1 VAFKEGILT
10 PRILSLFLVVSALA
24 ACQESRLRLEDL
36 VQEALRLN
44 PEILAAQKRYE
55 AMRQRPS
62 QESSLPDPTL
72 SIGYNSS
79 GNPLPFQGLG
89 KEPVAN
95 AGVTASQEF
104 PFPGKRK
111 LRGEIAASE
120 AGAEFDQYLMTRLN
134 VVSRLKQA
142 YYRLAYLYGAVDTL
156 TREHHLMQQFLR
168 IGETR
173 YSVGKAVQQDVF
185 KAQTQLSV
193 METRIER
200 LRQEIPS
207 RQAEID
213 SLLSRPADATLA
225 RPVDLTPEPI
235 AVTLDD
241 LMAQV
246 RENAPVLRR
255 ERKLVERTELA
266 LNLARKDYY
275 PDYTV
280 SGGYY
285 YMGTMPPMFM
295 ARVDFKLP
303 AYFWRKQRAGVAGQA
318 ASAAGAR
325 HDYDAANQALSFR
338 VKDDYLMAETSYRLM
353 NMYSTTVV
361 PQASLALQSSLASYE
376 TGGVDF
382 LSVLTNFTS
391 MLDYELNYQDESLS
405 YFLALARLEEMTG
418 VDVSQTAP

>member
-1 VAFKEGILT
+1 MNL
-10 PRILSLFLVVSALA
+10 RILSLFLAVVPLA
-24 ACQESRLRLEDL
+24 PCQEIRLRLEDL
-36 VQEALRLN
+36 VREALARN

-55 AMRQRPS
+55 ALRQRPS
-62 QESSLPDPTL
+62 QASSLPDPTL
-72 SIGYNSS
+72 SLSYNSS

-89 KEPVAN
+89 KEPNAN
-95 AGVTASQEF
+95 AGVMVSQEL

-111 LRGEIAASE
+111 LRGEIASSE
-120 AGAEFDQYLMTRLN
+120 AGAEFDQYLMTRLS

-142 YYRLAYLYGAVDTL
+142 YYRLAYLHGAVETL

-168 IGETR
+168 IGEAR
-173 YSVGKAVQQDVF
+173 YSAGKAAQQDIF

-207 RQAEID
+207 RQAEIN
-213 SLLSRPADATLA
+213 SLLSRAVDSPLA
-225 RPVDLTPEPI
+225 RPVDLTPEPLG
-235 AVTLDD
+235 VTLDD

-246 RENAPVLRR
+246 RDSAPLLRR
-255 ERKLVERTELA
+255 EQKLVERTELA

-285 YMGTMPPMFM
+285 YMGSMPPMYM

-303 AYFWRKQRAGVAGQA
+303 AYFWRKQRPAVAEQA
-318 ASAAGAR
+318 ATVAGAR
-325 HDYDAANQALSFR
+325 QDYQAANQALSFR
-338 VKDDYLMAETSYRLM
+338 VKDEYLMAETSFRLM

-361 PQASLALQSSLASYE
+361 PQASLAMQSSLASYE
-376 TGGVDF
+376 TGAVDF
-382 LSVLTNFTS
+382 LSVLMNFTS

-418 VDVSQTAP
+418 VDLLK

>member
-1 VAFKEGILT
+1 MT
-10 PRILSLFLVVSALA
+10 PRILSLLLATAALA
-24 ACQESRLRLEDL
+24 PCQESRLQLDDL
-36 VQEALRLN
+36 VREALGRN

-62 QESSLPDPTL
+62 QESSLPDPML
-72 SIGYNSS
+72 SLSYNSS

-95 AGVTASQEF
+95 AGVMASQEF

-111 LRGEIAASE
+111 LRGEIAASD
-120 AGAEFDQYLMTRLN
+120 AGAGFDQYLMARLN

-142 YYRLAYLYGAVDTL
+142 YYRLAYLHSAVEAL
-156 TREHHLMQQFLR
+156 TREHHLMQELLHV
-168 IGETR
+168 GEAR
-173 YSVGKAVQQDVF
+173 YAAAKTAQQDVF
-185 KAQTQLSV
+185 KAQTQISV

-200 LRQEIPS
+200 LEREIPS
-207 RQAEID
+207 REAEIN
-213 SLLSRPADATLA
+213 SLLSRPVSTPLA
-225 RPVDLTPEPI
+225 RPADLAPVPI
-235 AVTLDD
+235 GVALDD

-246 RENAPVLRR
+246 RENAPMLRR
-255 ERKLVERTELA
+255 EQKLVERTELA
-266 LNLARKDYY
+266 VNLARKEYY
-275 PDYTV
+275 PDYTI

-285 YMGTMPPMFM
+285 YMGSMPPMFM

-303 AYFWRKQRAGVAGQA
+303 AWFWRKQRAGVAEQA

-325 HDYDAANQALSFR
+325 HDYQAADQALSFR
-338 VKDDYLMAETSYRLM
+338 VKDEYLLAETSYRVM

-361 PQASLALQSSLASYE
+361 PQASMALQSSLASYE
-376 TGGVDF
+376 TGAVDF
-382 LSVLTNFTS
+382 LSVLMNFTN

-418 VDVSQTAP
+418 VDLLHTAP

>member
-1 VAFKEGILT
+1 MLT
-10 PRILSLFLVVSALA
+10 PRIFSLFLAAAALA
-24 ACQESRLRLEDL
+24 PCQESRLRLDDL
-36 VQEALRLN
+36 VREALTRN

-62 QESSLPDPTL
+62 QASSLPDPMISL
-72 SIGYNSS
+72 SYNSS

-95 AGVTASQEF
+95 TGVMASQEF

-134 VVSRLKQA
+134 LVSRLKQA
-142 YYRLAYLYGAVDTL
+142 YYRLAYLHGAVETL
-156 TREHHLMQQFLR
+156 TREHHLMQELLHV
-168 IGETR
+168 GEAR
-173 YSVGKAVQQDVF
+173 YAAGKAAQQDVF
-185 KAQTQLSV
+185 KAQTQISV

-200 LRQEIPS
+200 LEQEIPS
-207 RQAEID
+207 REAEIN
-213 SLLSRPADATLA
+213 SLLNRPVNTALARPAD
-225 RPVDLTPEPI
+225 LTPAPI
-235 AVTLDD
+235 GVALDD

-246 RENAPVLRR
+246 RENAPMLRR
-255 ERKLVERTELA
+255 EQKLVERTELA

-275 PDYTV
+275 PDYTI

-285 YMGTMPPMFM
+285 YMGSMPPMFM

-303 AYFWRKQRAGVAGQA
+303 AYFWRKQRAGVAEQA

-325 HDYDAANQALSFR
+325 HDYQAADQALSFR
-338 VKDDYLMAETSYRLM
+338 VKDEYLLAETSYRLM
-353 NMYSTTVV
+353 NMYSSTVV
-361 PQASLALQSSLASYE
+361 PQASMALQSSLAAYQ
-376 TGGVDF
+376 TGAVDF
-382 LSVLTNFTS
+382 LSVLMNFTN

-405 YFLALARLEEMTG
+405 YFQALARLEEMTG
-418 VDVSQTAP
+418 VDLLK

>member
-1 VAFKEGILT
+1 MT
-10 PRILSLFLVVSALA
+10 PHIVSLFLAVAALA
-24 ACQESRLRLEDL
+24 PCQESRLGLEDL
-36 VQEALRLN
+36 VQDALGRN
-44 PEILAAQKRYE
+44 PEVLAAQKRYE

-72 SIGYNSS
+72 SLGYNSS

-95 AGVTASQEF
+95 AGVMVSQEF

-120 AGAEFDQYLMTRLN
+120 AGAGFDQYLMTRLN

-142 YYRLAYLYGAVDTL
+142 YYRLAYLHGAVETL
-156 TREHHLMQQFLR
+156 SRERDLMRQLLR
-168 IGETR
+168 IGEAR
-173 YSVGKAVQQDVF
+173 YSAGKAVQQDIF

-213 SLLSRPADATLA
+213 SLLSRPLDAPLA
-225 RPVDLTPEPI
+225 RPEDLTPAPI
-235 AVTLDD
+235 GVTLDD

-246 RENAPVLRR
+246 RDHAPMLRR
-255 ERKLVERTELA
+255 ERKMVERTELA

-285 YMGTMPPMFM
+285 YMGSMPPMYM

-303 AYFWRKQRAGVAGQA
+303 AYFWRKQRAGVAEQA
-318 ASAAGAR
+318 AATTGAR
-325 HDYDAANQALSFR
+325 HDYEAANQALSFR

-353 NMYSTTVV
+353 NMYSTTLV

-376 TGGVDF
+376 TGAVDF
-382 LSVLTNFTS
+382 LSVLMNFTS
-391 MLDYELNYQDESLS
+391 MLDYELNYQDESLN
-405 YFLALARLEEMTG
+405 YFLALTRLEEMTG
-418 VDVSQTAP
+418 VDLLK

>member
-1 VAFKEGILT
+1 VNL
-10 PRILSLFLVVSALA
+10 RILSLFLAVVPLA
-24 ACQESRLRLEDL
+24 PCQEIRLRLEDL
-36 VQEALRLN
+36 VREALARN

-55 AMRQRPS
+55 ALRQRPS
-62 QESSLPDPTL
+62 QASSLPDPTL
-72 SIGYNSS
+72 SLSYNSS

-89 KEPVAN
+89 KEPNAN
-95 AGVTASQEF
+95 AGVMVSQEL

-120 AGAEFDQYLMTRLN
+120 AGAEFDQYLMTRLS

-142 YYRLAYLYGAVDTL
+142 YYRLAYLHGAVETL

-168 IGETR
+168 IGEAR
-173 YSVGKAVQQDVF
+173 YSAGKAAQQDIF

-207 RQAEID
+207 RQAEIN
-213 SLLSRPADATLA
+213 SLLSRAVDSPLA
-225 RPVDLTPEPI
+225 RPVDLTPEPLG
-235 AVTLDD
+235 VTLDD

-246 RENAPVLRR
+246 RDSAPLLRR
-255 ERKLVERTELA
+255 EQKLVERTELA

-285 YMGTMPPMFM
+285 YMGSMPPMYM

-303 AYFWRKQRAGVAGQA
+303 AYFWRKQRPAVAEQA
-318 ASAAGAR
+318 ATVAGAR
-325 HDYDAANQALSFR
+325 QDYQAANQALSFR
-338 VKDDYLMAETSYRLM
+338 VKDEYLMAETSFRLM

-361 PQASLALQSSLASYE
+361 PQASLAMQSSLASYE
-376 TGGVDF
+376 TGAVDF
-382 LSVLTNFTS
+382 LSVLMNFTS

-418 VDVSQTAP
+418 VDLLK

>member
-1 VAFKEGILT
+1 VNL
-10 PRILSLFLVVSALA
+10 RILSLFLAVVPLA
-24 ACQESRLRLEDL
+24 PCQEIRLRLEDL
-36 VQEALRLN
+36 VREALARN

-55 AMRQRPS
+55 ALRQRPS
-62 QESSLPDPTL
+62 QASSLPDPTL
-72 SIGYNSS
+72 SLSYNSS

-89 KEPVAN
+89 KEPNAN
-95 AGVTASQEF
+95 AGVMVSQEL

-111 LRGEIAASE
+111 LRGEIASSE
-120 AGAEFDQYLMTRLN
+120 AGAEFDQYLMTRLS

-142 YYRLAYLYGAVDTL
+142 YYRLAYLHGAVETL

-168 IGETR
+168 IGEAR
-173 YSVGKAVQQDVF
+173 YSAGKAAQQDIF

-193 METRIER
+193 METRLER

-207 RQAEID
+207 RQAEIN
-213 SLLSRPADATLA
+213 SLLSRAVDSPLA
-225 RPVDLTPEPI
+225 RPVDLTPEPLG
-235 AVTLDD
+235 VTLDD

-246 RENAPVLRR
+246 RDSAPLLRR
-255 ERKLVERTELA
+255 EQKLVERTELA

-285 YMGTMPPMFM
+285 YMGSMPPMYM

-303 AYFWRKQRAGVAGQA
+303 AYFWRKQRPAVAEQA
-318 ASAAGAR
+318 ATVAGAR
-325 HDYDAANQALSFR
+325 QDYQAANQALSFR
-338 VKDDYLMAETSYRLM
+338 VKDEYLMAETSFRLM

-361 PQASLALQSSLASYE
+361 PQASLAMQSSLASYE
-376 TGGVDF
+376 TGAVDF
-382 LSVLTNFTS
+382 LSVLMNFTS

-418 VDVSQTAP
+418 VDLLK

>member
-1 VAFKEGILT
+1 MLT
-10 PRILSLFLVVSALA
+10 PRILSLLLAGAALA
-24 ACQESRLRLEDL
+24 PC
-36 VQEALRLN
+36 QEALRLDDLVKEALGRN

-55 AMRQRPS
+55 AMRQRPA

-72 SIGYNSS
+72 SLSYNSS

-95 AGVTASQEF
+95 AGVMASQEF

-134 VVSRLKQA
+134 VVSRLKLA
-142 YYRLAYLYGAVDTL
+142 YYRLAYLHRAVETL
-156 TREHHLMQQFLR
+156 TREHHLMQELLR
-168 IGETR
+168 VGEAR
-173 YSVGKAVQQDVF
+173 YAAGKAAQQDVF
-185 KAQTQLSV
+185 KAQTQISV

-200 LRQEIPS
+200 LEQEMPS
-207 RQAEID
+207 RQAEIN
-213 SLLSRPADATLA
+213 SLLNRPVETALA
-225 RPVDLTPEPI
+225 RPVDLTPAPI

-246 RENAPVLRR
+246 RENAPMLLRQ
-255 ERKLVERTELA
+255 RKLEERTELA

-275 PDYTV
+275 PDYTI

-285 YMGTMPPMFM
+285 YMGSMPPMFM

-303 AYFWRKQRAGVAGQA
+303 AWFWRKQRAGVAEQS

-325 HDYDAANQALSFR
+325 HDYQAADQALSFR
-338 VKDDYLMAETSYRLM
+338 VSDDYRVAETSYRLM
-353 NMYSTTVV
+353 NMYTTTVV
-361 PQASLALQSSLASYE
+361 PQASLALQSSLVSYQ
-376 TGGVDF
+376 TGALDF
-382 LSVLTNFTS
+382 LSVLMNFTS
-391 MLDYELNYQDESLS
+391 MLDYELTYQDESLS
-405 YFLALARLEEMTG
+405 YFQALVRLEEMTG
-418 VDVSQTAP
+418 VDLQLK

>member
-1 VAFKEGILT
+1 MNL
-10 PRILSLFLVVSALA
+10 RILSLFLAVVPLA
-24 ACQESRLRLEDL
+24 PCQEIRLRLEDL
-36 VQEALRLN
+36 VREALARN

-55 AMRQRPS
+55 ALRQRPS
-62 QESSLPDPTL
+62 QASSLPDPTL
-72 SIGYNSS
+72 SLSYNSS

-89 KEPVAN
+89 KEPNAN
-95 AGVTASQEF
+95 AGVMVSQEL

-111 LRGEIAASE
+111 LRGEIASSE
-120 AGAEFDQYLMTRLN
+120 AGAEFDQYLMTRLS

-142 YYRLAYLYGAVDTL
+142 YYRLAYLHGAVETL

-168 IGETR
+168 IGEAR
-173 YSVGKAVQQDVF
+173 YSAGKAAQQDIF

-193 METRIER
+193 METRLER

-207 RQAEID
+207 RQAEIN
-213 SLLSRPADATLA
+213 SLLSRAVDSPLA
-225 RPVDLTPEPI
+225 RPVDLTPEPLG
-235 AVTLDD
+235 VTLDD

-246 RENAPVLRR
+246 RDSAPLLRR
-255 ERKLVERTELA
+255 EQKLVERTELA

-285 YMGTMPPMFM
+285 YMGSMPPMYM

-303 AYFWRKQRAGVAGQA
+303 AYFWRKQRPAVAEQA
-318 ASAAGAR
+318 ATVAGAR
-325 HDYDAANQALSFR
+325 QDYQAANQALSFR
-338 VKDDYLMAETSYRLM
+338 VKDEYLMAETSFRLM

-361 PQASLALQSSLASYE
+361 PQASLAMQSSLASYE
-376 TGGVDF
+376 TGAVDF
-382 LSVLTNFTS
+382 LSVLMNFTS

-418 VDVSQTAP
+418 VDLLK

>member
-1 VAFKEGILT
+1 VNL
-10 PRILSLFLVVSALA
+10 RILSLFLAVVPLA
-24 ACQESRLRLEDL
+24 PCQEIRLRLEDL
-36 VQEALRLN
+36 VREALARN

-55 AMRQRPS
+55 ALRQRPS
-62 QESSLPDPTL
+62 QASSLPDPTL
-72 SIGYNSS
+72 SLSYNSS

-89 KEPVAN
+89 KEPNAN
-95 AGVTASQEF
+95 AGVMVSQEL

-111 LRGEIAASE
+111 LRGEIASSE
-120 AGAEFDQYLMTRLN
+120 AGAEFDQYLMTRLS

-142 YYRLAYLYGAVDTL
+142 YYRLAYLHGAVEPL

-168 IGETR
+168 IGEAR
-173 YSVGKAVQQDVF
+173 YSAGKAAQQDIF

-193 METRIER
+193 METRLER

-207 RQAEID
+207 RQAEIN
-213 SLLSRPADATLA
+213 SLLSRAVDSPLA
-225 RPVDLTPEPI
+225 RPVDLTPEPLG
-235 AVTLDD
+235 VTLDD

-246 RENAPVLRR
+246 RDSAPLLRR
-255 ERKLVERTELA
+255 EQKLVERTELA

-285 YMGTMPPMFM
+285 YMGSMPPMYM

-303 AYFWRKQRAGVAGQA
+303 AYFWRKQRPAVAEQA
-318 ASAAGAR
+318 ATVAGAR
-325 HDYDAANQALSFR
+325 QDYQAANQALSFR
-338 VKDDYLMAETSYRLM
+338 VKDEYLMAETSFRLM

-361 PQASLALQSSLASYE
+361 PQASLAMQSSLASYE
-376 TGGVDF
+376 TGAVDF
-382 LSVLTNFTS
+382 LSVLMNFTS

-418 VDVSQTAP
+418 VDLLK